1 MVRHMEN
8 KNDPAGT
15 MYHSKGKYSMTA
27 RNVNPIGYYQMMA
40 EPGSSG
46 GAVLNSKNE
55 IIGVHAFRVD
65 AGDYKKYHL
74 NTMAEIR
81 GKLRKEII
89 DNIV

>member
-1 MVRHMEN
+1 
-8 KNDPAGT
+8 
-15 MYHSKGKYSMTA
+15 MTA

-55 IIGVHAFRVD
+55 IVGVHAFRVD
-65 AGDYKKYHL
+65 SGEYKTYHL

-89 DNIV
+89 DNIL